1 MVDELIL
8 DVRGK
13 MCPMPVMEVSKA
25 ARQATPG
32 QVIRVLATD
41 PAAKS
46 DISAWAQRTGNEIV
60 DIRDEE
66 GYVVIIAKI
75 VNPPASN

>member
-1 MVDELIL
+1 MADELIL

-41 PAAKS
+41 PAAKL
-46 DISAWAQRTGNEIV
+46 DIRAWAKRTGNEIV
-60 DIRDEE
+60 DVRDEE

-75 VNPPASN
+75 VNPTK

>member
-75 VNPPASN
+75 VNPPGK

>member
-1 MVDELIL
+1 
-8 DVRGK
+8 
-13 MCPMPVMEVSKA
+13 MPVMEVSKA

-75 VNPPASN
+75 VNPGK

>member
-1 MVDELIL
+1 MTGELIL

-46 DISAWAQRTGNEIV
+46 DISAWAKRTGNEIV

-75 VNPPASN
+75 VNPGK

>member
-75 VNPPASN
+75 VNPGK